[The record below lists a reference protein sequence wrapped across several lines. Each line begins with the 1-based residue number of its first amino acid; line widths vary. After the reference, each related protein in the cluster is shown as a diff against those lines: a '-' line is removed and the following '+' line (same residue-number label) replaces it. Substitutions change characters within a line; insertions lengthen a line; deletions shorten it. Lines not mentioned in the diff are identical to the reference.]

1 MELDY
6 DMWSFTHGIV
16 ATAAGSAYVESKTHK
31 VLCTVSSPSEF
42 TDLSSTEEYQR
53 HAQAQLSI
61 QSPFASILKSALS
74 SLIMLEKYPKSL
86 IEVKVQV
93 LTGDEKEALVFV
105 VNAASLALLDSG
117 IEVKD
122 TLIAANA
129 GLSQGNIVSGN
140 NQMVLGYLVNLDRI
154 ALLEMNCSLTE
165 PETEVLL
172 HACIDTAKQMC
183 EVVKNNY

>member
-6 DMWSFTHGIV
+6 QMWSYSHGIV
-16 ATAAGSAYVESKTHK
+16 ATAAGSAYLESKTHK

-53 HAQAQLSI
+53 HAQAQLSV
-61 QSPFASILKSALS
+61 QSPYASILKSALS
-74 SLIMLEKYPKSL
+74 SLILLEKYPKSL
-86 IEVKVQV
+86 IEVKVQ
-93 LTGDEKEALVFV
+93 LLAGDEKDALVFV

-117 IEVKD
+117 IEVRD

-129 GLSQGNIVSGN
+129 GYDQGNIVSGN
-140 NQMVLGYLVNLDRI
+140 NQMVLGYLVNIDRI

-165 PETEVLL
+165 EETEVLI
-172 HACIDTAKQMC
+172 HTCIDTAKQMFD
-183 EVVKNNY
+183 VVKNNY